1 MAEAERALS
10 TSLSA
15 VSRPAT
21 SASQANPAAIDRAA
35 LMRRAHA
42 IARQARPH
50 MASYR
55 EALAYGLRAAWGLI
69 ATGCEFAEVRAR
81 ATAASQTDCFL

>member
-42 IARQARPH
+42 IARQVART
-50 MASYR
+50 
-55 EALAYGLRAAWGLI
+55 W
-69 ATGCEFAEVRAR
+69 ATTAR
-81 ATAASQTDCFL
+81 RSPAG